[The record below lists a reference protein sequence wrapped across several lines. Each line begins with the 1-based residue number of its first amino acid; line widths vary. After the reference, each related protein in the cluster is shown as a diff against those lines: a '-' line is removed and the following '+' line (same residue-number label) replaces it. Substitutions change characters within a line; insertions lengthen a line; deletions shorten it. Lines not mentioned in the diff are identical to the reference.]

1 MRQHRKTA
9 LLFLAPFL
17 TVFVAFYLT
26 PVVYAIYLSLF
37 IRKRVGIGPA
47 KEVFGGLA
55 NYIRAVQDGDFL
67 NGLKNMFVFGVV
79 QVPVML
85 GLAIL
90 LALLLAES
98 RGVFMKVCRT
108 AFFMPYGIPSAIGAL
123 IWGYLYSP
131 NLSPFN
137 QVLAAFHAGAI
148 QFLSPGAV
156 LFSIANIVTWTW
168 TGYNMIT
175 LFAALQNIPNELYEA
190 ARVDGAT
197 QVGHRAFHQD
207 PVADAHAEA
216 VVHFLGHRHLA
227 TLYRSLRAAPAWL
240 RGRQHHPQS
249 LPLPDRRARRQLLVR
264 RSLGHPAGAP
274 HLCHQRPFPAPHQ
287 FPVTDFTTLMA
298 IKQPSAQA
306 EPGGGDCARWAPGN
320 VIAPPPSAS
329 RADAG
334 TSPVSSVLRN
344 VVLGAFLLYC
354 LLPATWIIA
363 AMTKDNG
370 QIFSTFGL
378 WFASPLHFFENL
390 GRPVYLSERDF
401 SALVWQLA
409 DLRRLHHAGQHAHL
423 RHGRLCL
430 FQVRFSRQAASV

>member
-1 MRQHRKTA
+1 MQKHHKTA
-9 LLFLAPFL
+9 FLFLAPFL
-17 TVFVAFYLT
+17 TVFIAFYLA

-55 NYIRAVQDGDFL
+55 NYFRAIQDGDFL

-123 IWGYLYSP
+123 IWGYFYSP

-137 QVLAAFHAGAI
+137 QVLAALHAGTI
-148 QFLSPGAV
+148 EFLSPATV

-197 QVGHRAFHQD
+197 KWDIVRSIKI
-207 PVADAHAEA
+207 P
-216 VVHFLGHRHLA
+216 LLMP
-227 TLYRSLRAAPAWL
+227 TLK
-240 RGRQHHPQS
+240 
-249 LPLPDRRARRQLLVR
+249 LLFIF
-264 RSLGHPAGAP
+264 S
-274 HLCHQRPFPAPHQ
+274 
-287 FPVTDFTTLMA
+287 
-298 IKQPSAQA
+298 
-306 EPGGGDCARWAPGN
+306 
-320 VIAPPPSAS
+320 VI
-329 RADAG
+329 G
-334 TSPVSSVLRN
+334 TS
-344 VVLGAFLLYC
+344 
-354 LLPATWIIA
+354 
-363 AMTKDNG
+363 
-370 QIFSTFGL
+370 
-378 WFASPLHFFENL
+378 
-390 GRPVYLSERDF
+390 
-401 SALVWQLA
+401 QL
-409 DLRRLHHAGQHAHL
+409 
-423 RHGRLCL
+423 
-430 FQVRFSRQAASV
+430 FT